1 MKSNYLFYAGL
12 LVLAVLYLSNFN
24 VDMSTD
30 DGWFMNISREY
41 SFVGFL
47 QWRYNNWS
55 ARLFPEAMLYLIF
68 LVPLFV
74 HHLISACAWL
84 LYSYSLVRIVVGAVS
99 RKNFL
104 VAFLSLGFI
113 NVWVMK
119 DSIFWITGA
128 INYLWP
134 LALGLFALI
143 PYSDHFFRN
152 EKTSIWLYLLPALIF
167 SFSNEQLIAC
177 VIGVVLVYHST
188 MLIKKRKENYFLY
201 IPTAFFITGFTFMF
215 LAPGNKLRMQQ
226 EIDMWMPDFNELS
239 PLTRV
244 LRGNSWLFEGWQ
256 TKLMLL
262 FIVILVVSLVIDSS
276 KLLARIAAGYSLF
289 LLLLMYNFPNRF
301 TNFQLIN
308 EGNWINPLKAG
319 NLLSGTFLNAVLPY
333 IVWGLFFGLV
343 AALSISVSKQ
353 KIFIGLSYGAALF
366 SSVLMWFSPTMYAS
380 GARVLMCSSVF
391 LLIILFILYQQA
403 QASGSQN
410 EKKRVTVLRLFY
422 TRDQFTVCTFFK
434 LNMRRTVFSVKVSL
448 KIPFLFS

>member
-1 MKSNYLFYAGL
+1 MQKFIKSNYLFYGGL

-41 SFVGFL
+41 SFFGFL

-84 LYSYSLVRIVVGAVS
+84 LYSYSLVRIFVGTVS

-134 LALGLFALI
+134 LALGVFALI
-143 PYSDHFFRN
+143 PYADHFFRN
-152 EKTSIWLYLLPALIF
+152 KKTSVWLYLVPALIF

-177 VIGVVLVYHST
+177 VIGVVIVYHGA

-201 IPTAFFITGFTFMF
+201 IPTTFFVIGFTFMF
-215 LAPGNKLRMQQ
+215 LAPGNKIRMQQ
-226 EIDMWMPDFNELS
+226 EIDMWMSDFNKLS
-239 PLTRV
+239 PMARV
-244 LRGNSWLFEGWQ
+244 LRGSSWLFEGWQ
-256 TKLMLL
+256 TKLLLL
-262 FIVILVVSLVIDSS
+262 FIVILAVSLAIGFS
-276 KLLARIAAGYSLF
+276 KLLAKVVAGYTVFLF
-289 LLLLMYNFPNRF
+289 LLLYNFPNRF
-301 TNFQLIN
+301 TNFRLIN
-308 EGNWINPLKAG
+308 EGNWIEPLKAG
-319 NLLSGTFLNAVLPY
+319 NLLSGTALNAVLPY

-353 KIFIGLSYGAALF
+353 KIFIGLSYSAALF
-366 SSVLMWFSPTMYAS
+366 SSILMWFSPTMYAS
-380 GARVLMCSSVF
+380 GARVFMCSSIF
-391 LLIILFILYQQA
+391 LLVILFILYQQV

-410 EKKRVTVLRLFY
+410 EKKRLLFY
-422 TRDQFTVCTFFK
+422 GCFIPVINFMFVLF
-434 LNMRRTVFSVKVSL
+434 LN
-448 KIPFLFS
+448 